1 MSDAALAASQRIA
14 EAVTAALGGQGIFGV
29 ELFVKGDEVFFS
41 EVSPR
46 PHDTGLVTLIAQNHS
61 EFALHARAILG
72 LPIPAIR
79 RHGLAASCA
88 LVARGDSNAMTYG
101 NLAAALAAP
110 DTELRLFGKPEVR
123 GERRLGVGLA
133 LGATLEEARA
143 KARAVVAAI
152 EVGL

>member
-1 MSDAALAASQRIA
+1 MMN
-14 EAVTAALGGQGIFGV
+14 
-29 ELFVKGDEVFFS
+29 
-41 EVSPR
+41 P
-46 PHDTGLVTLIAQNHS
+46 PNHS
-61 EFALHARAILG
+61 EVEPHARAILG

-152 EVGL
+152 ELGL